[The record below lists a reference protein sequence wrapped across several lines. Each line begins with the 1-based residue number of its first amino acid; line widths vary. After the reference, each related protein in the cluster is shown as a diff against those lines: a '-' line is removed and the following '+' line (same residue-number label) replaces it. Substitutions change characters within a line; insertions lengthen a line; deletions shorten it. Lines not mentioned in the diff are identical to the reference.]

1 MKNMPRCLIKNT
13 DETNSFDLDK
23 DKFAPR
29 GSVDVLS
36 NWDANGG
43 IIHIVSN
50 QFDNTPVPEPT
61 TIALMGL
68 VWVCLALQFHAR
80 KKPALAQCP
89 HN

>member
-43 IIHIVSN
+43 IIHSVSN

-68 VWVCLALQFHAR
+68 GLLGFAVSR
-80 KKPALAQCP
+80 KKKTSFSAMPA
-89 HN
+89 

>member
-1 MKNMPRCLIKNT
+1 MPRCLIKNT

-68 VWVCLALQFHAR
+68 GLLGFAVSR
-80 KKPALAQCP
+80 KKKTSFSAMPA
-89 HN
+89 

>member
-1 MKNMPRCLIKNT
+1 MPRCLIKNT

-43 IIHIVSN
+43 IIHSASN

-68 VWVCLALQFHAR
+68 GLLGFAVSR
-80 KKPALAQCP
+80 KKKTSFSAMPA
-89 HN
+89 